1 MHVYRELD
9 PHQISSCRH
18 NLYFC
23 LKLKKKKMSNSYVRW
38 NNNVV
43 TACFSL
49 NIFYLEKKTCK
60 IEKTQ
65 VILTYKVFSSLL
77 WI

>member
-23 LKLKKKKMSNSYVRW
+23 FKVKKKLSNSYVRW

-43 TACFSL
+43 TVCFRL
-49 NIFYLEKKTCK
+49 NIFYLEKKHVK
-60 IEKTQ
+60 
-65 VILTYKVFSSLL
+65 
-77 WI
+77 